1 MREQLIDQGN
11 QLEELLADD
20 FVYIRQDGN
29 QMDKEAYK
37 AEKDL
42 NSAIKDIQIT
52 SISQKTKL
60 ICYELDGIVHTSIWR
75 RHETWQKCLSSRNQK
90 RRQTVTLSSG

>member
-20 FVYIRQDGN
+20 FVYIRQDGE

-42 NSAIKDIQIT
+42 NSAIK
-52 SISQKTKL
+52 ISKSLPSVK
-60 ICYELDGIVHTSIWR
+60 R
-75 RHETWQKCLSSRNQK
+75 PNSSAMN
-90 RRQTVTLSSG
+90 

>member
-20 FVYIRQDGN
+20 FVYIRQDGE

-37 AEKDL
+37 AEKRLEFSYQGYPNHFHQSED
-42 NSAIKDIQIT
+42 
-52 SISQKTKL
+52 
-60 ICYELDGIVHTSIWR
+60 
-75 RHETWQKCLSSRNQK
+75 
-90 RRQTVTLSSG
+90 QTHLL